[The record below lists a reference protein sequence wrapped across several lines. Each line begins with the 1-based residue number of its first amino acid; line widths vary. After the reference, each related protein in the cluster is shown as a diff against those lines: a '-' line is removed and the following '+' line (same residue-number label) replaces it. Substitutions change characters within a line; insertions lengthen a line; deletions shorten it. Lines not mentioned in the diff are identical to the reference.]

1 MAFTVTE
8 FHDLVRLLERH
19 PEWRAELRRLVIPEA
34 LVDLPRAV
42 EALAEAQR
50 RTEAGLNQISERMER
65 GFSEAAADRARIWEA
80 MERGFAEA
88 AADRACIW
96 EAMEKGFSE
105 AAADRAQ
112 IRKDIRDIKGES
124 RELYYHHHAT
134 GVFGRWLREG
144 RDATSEVADE
154 LHVAVAKGRISD
166 REYTQVLA
174 SDLLWGGKLR
184 DTGESIVLVMEASWW
199 VESSD
204 VERAAERAE
213 ILRDAG
219 LKALPVAAGKE
230 WSKELETLARLRHV
244 AMVQDGHIDQASW
257 QDALVGT

>member
-1 MAFTVTE
+1 
-8 FHDLVRLLERH
+8 
-19 PEWRAELRRLVIPEA
+19 
-34 LVDLPRAV
+34 
-42 EALAEAQR
+42 
-50 RTEAGLNQISERMER
+50 
-65 GFSEAAADRARIWEA
+65 
-80 MERGFAEA
+80 
-88 AADRACIW
+88 
-96 EAMEKGFSE
+96 MEKGFSE

-244 AMVQDGHIDQASW
+244 AMVHDGHIDQASW